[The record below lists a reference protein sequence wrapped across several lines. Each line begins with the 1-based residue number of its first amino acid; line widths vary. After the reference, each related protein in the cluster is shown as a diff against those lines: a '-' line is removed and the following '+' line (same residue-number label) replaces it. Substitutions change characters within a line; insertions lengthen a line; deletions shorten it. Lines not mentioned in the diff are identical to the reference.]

1 MTDRPLPE
9 AERAAFEA
17 WIRNEYGADVT
28 WESGEDSPAFAPLP
42 QYADTVDPEETRN
55 EREERSLWEEWSA
68 WKARAAIAAAMAP
81 GEPVAWAVFKGDS
94 YEWVHDDEAKARE
107 NERDGYRIV
116 PLYAAPPALP
126 ASVERRMAFMEVERA
141 VAEEREACAKAC
153 DRVQE
158 KLECGG
164 EEQDLAAAYVAKK
177 CAAAIR
183 ARGGAK

>member
-9 AERAAFEA
+9 AVERA
-17 WIRNEYGADVT
+17 ICRV
-28 WESGEDSPAFAPLP
+28 ESAYSLHSDFDRGPA
-42 QYADTVDPEETRN
+42 
-55 EREERSLWEEWSA
+55 SA
-68 WKARAAIAAAMAP
+68 ALRAAIAAALAP

-116 PLYAAPPALP
+116 PLYSAPPALP

-141 VAEEREACAKAC
+141 VAEEREACADAC

-158 KLECGG
+158 KFECGG

>member
-9 AERAAFEA
+9 AVERA
-17 WIRNEYGADVT
+17 ICRV
-28 WESGEDSPAFAPLP
+28 ESAYSLHSDFDRGPA
-42 QYADTVDPEETRN
+42 
-55 EREERSLWEEWSA
+55 SA
-68 WKARAAIAAAMAP
+68 ALRAAIAAALAP
-81 GEPVAWAVFKGDS
+81 GEPVAWGVFNGTSFKCA
-94 YEWVHDDEAKARE
+94 YDDERAARE
-107 NERDGYRIV
+107 DYQRYAVV

-153 DRVQE
+153 EDRLCV
-158 KLECGG
+158 KCRRGMACGNDDCHEG
-164 EEQDLAAAYVAKK
+164 ME

>member
-9 AERAAFEA
+9 AVEKALVAFSDAVSDMENGHATNDDAVRA
-17 WIRNEYGADVT
+17 
-28 WESGEDSPAFAPLP
+28 EDAL
-42 QYADTVDPEETRN
+42 
-55 EREERSLWEEWSA
+55 
-68 WKARAAIAAAMAP
+68 RAAIDAALAP
-81 GEPVAWAVFKGDS
+81 GEPVAWGVFNGTSFKCA
-94 YEWVHDDEAKARE
+94 YDDERAARE
-107 NERDGYRIV
+107 DYQRYAVV

-141 VAEEREACAKAC
+141 VAEEREACAEAC

-158 KLECGG
+158 KLECSG

>member
-9 AERAAFEA
+9 AVERA
-17 WIRNEYGADVT
+17 ICRV
-28 WESGEDSPAFAPLP
+28 ESAYSLHSDFDRGPA
-42 QYADTVDPEETRN
+42 
-55 EREERSLWEEWSA
+55 SA
-68 WKARAAIAAAMAP
+68 ALRAAIDAALAP
-81 GEPVAWAVFKGDS
+81 GEPVAWGVFNGTSFKCA
-94 YEWVHDDEAKARE
+94 YDDERAARE
-107 NERDGYRIV
+107 DYQRYAVV

>member
-1 MTDRPLPE
+1 MTRRNDEYGGLTARPLPAEIE
-9 AERAAFEA
+9 ARIDLLHGGCKPSKAADAIAAELRSDIA
-17 WIRNEYGADVT
+17 EIIDARNDAQKQL
-28 WESGEDSPAFAPLP
+28 A
-42 QYADTVDPEETRN
+42 
-55 EREERSLWEEWSA
+55 
-68 WKARAAIAAAMAP
+68 ARIIAEGDAAAMAP

-141 VAEEREACAKAC
+141 VAEERDACAKAC

>member
-9 AERAAFEA
+9 AVERA
-17 WIRNEYGADVT
+17 ICRV
-28 WESGEDSPAFAPLP
+28 ESAYSLHSDFDRGPA
-42 QYADTVDPEETRN
+42 
-55 EREERSLWEEWSA
+55 SA
-68 WKARAAIAAAMAP
+68 ALRAAIDAALAP
-81 GEPVAWAVFKGDS
+81 GEPVAWGVFNGTSFKCA
-94 YEWVHDDEAKARE
+94 YDDERAARE
-107 NERDGYRIV
+107 DYPRYAVV

-141 VAEEREACAKAC
+141 VAEEREACADAC

>member
-1 MTDRPLPE
+1 MTR
-9 AERAAFEA
+9 
-17 WIRNEYGADVT
+17 RNDEYGGLTARRLPAEIEARIDLLHGGCKPSKAAD
-28 WESGEDSPAFAPLP
+28 
-42 QYADTVDPEETRN
+42 
-55 EREERSLWEEWSA
+55 
-68 WKARAAIAAAMAP
+68 AIAAELRSDIAEIIDARNDAQKQLAARIIAEGDAAALAP
-81 GEPVAWAVFKGDS
+81 GEPVAWAVFNGTSFKCA
-94 YEWVHDDEAKARE
+94 YDDERAARE
-107 NERDGYRIV
+107 DYQRYAVV

>member
-9 AERAAFEA
+9 AVERA
-17 WIRNEYGADVT
+17 ICRV
-28 WESGEDSPAFAPLP
+28 ESAYSLHSDFDRGPA
-42 QYADTVDPEETRN
+42 
-55 EREERSLWEEWSA
+55 SA
-68 WKARAAIAAAMAP
+68 ALRAAIDAALAP
-81 GEPVAWAVFKGDS
+81 GEPVAWGVFNGTSFKCA
-94 YEWVHDDEAKARE
+94 YDDERAARE
-107 NERDGYRIV
+107 DYPRYAVV

-141 VAEEREACAKAC
+141 VAEEREACAEAC

>member
-9 AERAAFEA
+9 AVERA
-17 WIRNEYGADVT
+17 ICRV
-28 WESGEDSPAFAPLP
+28 ESAYSLHSDFDRGPA
-42 QYADTVDPEETRN
+42 
-55 EREERSLWEEWSA
+55 SA
-68 WKARAAIAAAMAP
+68 ALRAAIAAALAP
-81 GEPVAWAVFKGDS
+81 GEPVAWGVFNGTSFKCA
-94 YEWVHDDEAKARE
+94 YDDERAARE
-107 NERDGYRIV
+107 DYQRYAVV

-158 KLECGG
+158 KFECGG

>member
-9 AERAAFEA
+9 AVEKALVAFSDAVSDMENGHATNDDAVRA
-17 WIRNEYGADVT
+17 
-28 WESGEDSPAFAPLP
+28 EDAL
-42 QYADTVDPEETRN
+42 
-55 EREERSLWEEWSA
+55 
-68 WKARAAIAAAMAP
+68 RAAIAAALAP

-116 PLYAAPPALP
+116 PLYSAPPALP

-141 VAEEREACAKAC
+141 VAEEREACADAC

>member
-9 AERAAFEA
+9 AVERA
-17 WIRNEYGADVT
+17 ICRV
-28 WESGEDSPAFAPLP
+28 ESAYSLHSDFDRGPA
-42 QYADTVDPEETRN
+42 
-55 EREERSLWEEWSA
+55 SA
-68 WKARAAIAAAMAP
+68 ALRAAIAAAMAP
-81 GEPVAWAVFKGDS
+81 GEPVAESVRDALAKVDVD
-94 YEWVHDDEAKARE
+94 YWVTEHGWRHTVLGLKEVEASHRA
-107 NERDGYRIV
+107 
-116 PLYAAPPALP
+116 
-126 ASVERRMAFMEVERA
+126 EVERA
-141 VAEEREACAKAC
+141 VAEEREACADAC

>member
-9 AERAAFEA
+9 AVERA
-17 WIRNEYGADVT
+17 ICRV
-28 WESGEDSPAFAPLP
+28 ESAYSLHSDFDRGPA
-42 QYADTVDPEETRN
+42 
-55 EREERSLWEEWSA
+55 SA
-68 WKARAAIAAAMAP
+68 ALRAAIDAALAP
-81 GEPVAWAVFKGDS
+81 GEPVAWGVFNGTSFKCA
-94 YEWVHDDEAKARE
+94 YDDERAARE
-107 NERDGYRIV
+107 DYQRYAVV

-153 DRVQE
+153 EDRLCV
-158 KLECGG
+158 KCRRGMACGNDDCHEG
-164 EEQDLAAAYVAKK
+164 ME